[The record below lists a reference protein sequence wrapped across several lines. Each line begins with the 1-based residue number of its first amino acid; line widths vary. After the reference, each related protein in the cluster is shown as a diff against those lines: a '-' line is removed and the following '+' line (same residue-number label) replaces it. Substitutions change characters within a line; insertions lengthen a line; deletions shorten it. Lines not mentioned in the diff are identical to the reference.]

1 MTNSTPRPENQG
13 VQDKADK
20 QTVSEAM
27 PETGLTD
34 DQRVSREDLSPESG
48 ARVKPGPA
56 DAERMKKP

>member
-34 DQRVSREDLSPESG
+34 DERVSREDLSPESG

-56 DAERMKKP
+56 DAERMNKP